1 MTLPAGPVAVLRF
14 VDRWGGSPTAP
25 SEWVVPF
32 DACGP
37 WGAATL
43 VP

>member
-1 MTLPAGPVAVLRF
+1 VNLTGGPVAVLGS
-14 VDRWGGSPTAP
+14 VYRWGGSPTAP

-43 VP
+43 VS